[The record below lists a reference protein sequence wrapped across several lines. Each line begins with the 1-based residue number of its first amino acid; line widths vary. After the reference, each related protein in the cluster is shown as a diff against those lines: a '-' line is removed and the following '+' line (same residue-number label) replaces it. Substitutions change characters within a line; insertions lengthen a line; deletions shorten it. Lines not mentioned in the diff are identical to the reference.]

1 MDNLCQKVLEQLL
14 QEYQSN
20 HSRTIDATLFNKL
33 DHQALRELSNE
44 GFVQITSDV
53 ADFVILTDK
62 ALSEA

>member
-20 HSRTIDATLFNKL
+20 HSRTIDVTLFNKL
-33 DHQALRELSNE
+33 EHQALRELSNE